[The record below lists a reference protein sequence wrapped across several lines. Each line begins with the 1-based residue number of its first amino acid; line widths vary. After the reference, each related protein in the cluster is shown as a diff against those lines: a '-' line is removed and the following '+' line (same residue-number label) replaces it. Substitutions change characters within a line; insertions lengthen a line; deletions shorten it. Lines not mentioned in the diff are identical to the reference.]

1 MTRSSTT
8 EPQVF
13 LSYTVKDRAVAEQI
27 ADALTRRGL
36 QVVRDE
42 TALVAG
48 SDVKAELTQ
57 ALNQSAAVVPV
68 LSGNSTRN
76 TWVERELQT
85 ALHEV
90 PLRFPV
96 LLDSAGRASWVWPLV
111 SHLQAVEL
119 RPSAAAR
126 KQDWELL
133 ANAVATAVLTPRPR
147 KPAAPAPSQP
157 VVPQAVSVGTGAR
170 RR

>member
-1 MTRSSTT
+1 MTRIRTT

-13 LSYTVKDRAVAEQI
+13 LSYTVKDRGIAEQI
-27 ADALTRRGL
+27 ANALTQRGL

-42 TALVAG
+42 SALVAG
-48 SDVKAELTQ
+48 AGVKADLTQ
-57 ALNQSAAVVPV
+57 ALSQSAAVVPV

-111 SHLQAVEL
+111 SHLQPVEL
-119 RPSAAAR
+119 RRSAAAR
-126 KQDWELL
+126 KQDLELL
-133 ANAVATAVLTPRPR
+133 ANAVATAVLTPRPQ
-147 KPAAPAPSQP
+147 KPSAPAPGQP
-157 VVPQAVSVGTGAR
+157 VVPTISTVGTGAR